1 MLHSPAD
8 RPSVIL
14 ASRVSHQ
21 VEHCLNRPPNIVIR
35 NYGQYFDVQTPDGT
49 LRCTARA
56 TIKRERRG
64 TTPVTVGDR
73 VEVTATIPGEGV
85 IESVAP
91 RLRALSRLA
100 RGTEAMEQVILA
112 NPDQLIVV
120 FAVTHP
126 EPHPRMLDR
135 FLLIAEAHGIHAA
148 VCANKID
155 LDPTGE
161 LRHVFD
167 PYRAADYPVFETSVR
182 QDVGLDRVR
191 EYLHGNITAFSG
203 PSGVGKSSLINA
215 LMPHLDERTG
225 SVSNATGKGRH
236 TTSATTLLALND
248 ETYIADTPG
257 IRALTFWGVDFAR
270 LDHFFPEFR
279 PYLDKCYYDDC
290 THVDEPDCAVL
301 AALEAGAIDHRRY
314 ESYRGLREGTADEE

>member
-1 MLHSPAD
+1 M
-8 RPSVIL
+8 IL
-14 ASRVSHQ
+14 PTRDSHQ
-21 VEHCLNRPPNIVIR
+21 VERCLDRPPNIVIR
-35 NYGQYFDVQTPDGT
+35 NYGQYFDVQTPGGV

-73 VEVTATIPGEGV
+73 VEVTPTIPGEGV

-91 RLRALSRLA
+91 RVRSLSRLA

-135 FLLIAEAHGIHAA
+135 FLIIAEARGIHAA
-148 VCANKID
+148 VCVNKID

-167 PYRAADYPVFETSVR
+167 PYRDAGYPVFETSIR
-182 QDVGLDRVR
+182 HSQGLDQVR
-191 EYLHGNITAFSG
+191 DYLHGKITAFSG
-203 PSGVGKSSLINA
+203 PSGVGKSSLINT
-215 LMPHLDERTG
+215 LLPHLDERTG
-225 SVSNATGKGRH
+225 AVSNATGKGRH
-236 TTSATTLLALND
+236 TTSATTLLALDD

-257 IRALTFWGVDFAR
+257 IRALTFWGVDFSE
-270 LDHFFPEFR
+270 LDHLFPEFR

-290 THVDEPDCAVL
+290 THVDEPGCAVL
-301 AALEAGAIDHRRY
+301 AALEAGAIDLRRY
-314 ESYRGLREGTADEE
+314 ESYRGLRQGATDEE

>member
-1 MLHSPAD
+1 MD
-8 RPSVIL
+8 
-14 ASRVSHQ
+14 
-21 VEHCLNRPPNIVIR
+21 RPPNIVIR
-35 NYGQYFDVQTPDGT
+35 NYGLYFDVQTPAGT

-64 TTPVTVGDR
+64 TTPVAVGDR
-73 VEVTATIPGEGV
+73 VEVTPTSPGEGV

-91 RLRALSRLA
+91 RLRSLSRLA

-112 NPDQLIVV
+112 NPDQLMVV

-135 FLLIAEAHGIHAA
+135 FLIIAEARGIPAA

-167 PYRAADYPVFETSVR
+167 PYRAAGYPIFETSV
-182 QDVGLDRVR
+182 QVEQGLDTLL
-191 EYLHGNITAFSG
+191 EHLHGKITAFTG

-215 LMPHLDERTG
+215 LVPALDERVGT
-225 SVSNATGKGRH
+225 VSSATGKGRH
-236 TTSATTLLALND
+236 TTSATTLLPLDA

-257 IRALTFWGVDFAR
+257 IRQLGFWGVEFDE
-270 LDHFFPEFR
+270 LDHYFPEFR
-279 PYLDKCYYDDC
+279 RYLDKCYYDDC
-290 THVDEPDCAVL
+290 THVNEPGCAVL
-301 AALEAGAIDHRRY
+301 AALEAGVIDLSRY
-314 ESYRGLREGTADEE
+314 ESYRGLRETSGVEE